1 MEAESLLYSALF
13 FKSLCSLCGGS
24 LFFEYSLSPC
34 PGYVPFV
41 PSNLLSRLSNLVHS
55 LWRSKTEGGRNQA
68 VYFLSSFPSDLQSS
82 LSLSK
87 RLRLLSGSS
96 FHRATQSRYCVSV
109 TTPSSVLPGLGA
121 LIAACC
127 RQSQTSELSLLILLN
142 QASQSLQPQFY
153 SSVQAACRTS
163 AVHQMYSLSYTRI
176 LKFSGRHIIKTQK
189 SPSFT
194 PMILLR
200 RPHS

>member
-96 FHRATQSRYCVSV
+96 FHRATQRRYCVSV
-109 TTPSSVLPGLGA
+109 TTPSSRFGSPNSCLLPPVTDLWAVSSDFAQSGFSVITATVLLFCSGCMQDQ
-121 LIAACC
+121 CC
-127 RQSQTSELSLLILLN
+127 PSDVQFELYMH
-142 QASQSLQPQFY
+142 F
-153 SSVQAACRTS
+153 
-163 AVHQMYSLSYTRI
+163 
-176 LKFSGRHIIKTQK
+176 
-189 SPSFT
+189 
-194 PMILLR
+194 
-200 RPHS
+200 